1 MLRLLALI
9 VLLLISAST
18 SAEWKPEYAGSTP
31 EIRAWYSTQ
40 RNQKGEHCCDSSDAH
55 AYFGT
60 YRLTEDGGVE
70 LELNGELHKLPS
82 YMVLNGP
89 NPTGHAVWW
98 YRLELDLGRRVDYCF
113 APGSLF

>member
-1 MLRLLALI
+1 MLRCIAPIALLF
-9 VLLLISAST
+9 VST
-18 SAEWKPEYAGSTP
+18 SANAEWKPQYADSMP
-31 EIRAWYSTQ
+31 ELRAWYSSQ
-40 RNQKGEHCCDSSDAH
+40 RNQHGEHCCDHADGH

-70 LELNGELHKLPS
+70 LQLDGQPHKLPS
-82 YMVLNGP
+82 YMVLKRP

-98 YRLELDLGRRVDYCF
+98 YRLEPDLGRHVDYCF